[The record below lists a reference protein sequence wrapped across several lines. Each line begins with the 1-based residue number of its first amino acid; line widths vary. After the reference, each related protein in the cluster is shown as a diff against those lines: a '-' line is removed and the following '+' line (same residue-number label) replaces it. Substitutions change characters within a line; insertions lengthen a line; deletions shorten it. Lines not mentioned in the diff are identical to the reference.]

1 MAEKVSLVS
10 GAHEAY
16 GLGPSLR
23 AVGLSRSTWY
33 DRTRTTV
40 PYAEKYA
47 HLEYGYRRAAAD
59 GNRDEGGPPGAARAT
74 GPRGGPQRHGR
85 SETPMMRG

>member
-1 MAEKVSLVS
+1 MAEKVALVS

-33 DRTRTTV
+33 YRTRTTV
-40 PYAEKYA
+40 PVRGEVRAPGGAAE
-47 HLEYGYRRAAAD
+47 GDRRGAPGVRIPA
-59 GNRDEGGPPGAARAT
+59 GRGGAQGDLRPPGE
-74 GPRGGPQRHGR
+74 P
-85 SETPMMRG
+85 